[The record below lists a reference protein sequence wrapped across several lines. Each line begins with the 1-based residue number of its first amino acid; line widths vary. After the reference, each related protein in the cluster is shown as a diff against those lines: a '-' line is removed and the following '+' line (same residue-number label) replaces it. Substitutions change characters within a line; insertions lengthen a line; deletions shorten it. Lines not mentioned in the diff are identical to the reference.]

1 MSLAKAQLI
10 ELDQGFEKE
19 KDGGRKVAVQ
29 FNPESLKVTFANQ
42 IVQPQGGDQAA
53 GNAGRQF
60 VGAGNTKLAL
70 QLWFDVTAME
80 KDAVDDVRRLTQDV
94 VYFMTPQK
102 SDQDPAK
109 LAPPGIRFQWGS
121 FLFDGMVEALEETLE
136 FFSPDGKPLRA
147 GIALTLSQQKILVS
161 TFAGDGKVPNRPG
174 QTPLKSA
181 KQGDSLQGMAGR
193 DGKQDWQGIA
203 AANGIEDPLRMS
215 PGQLVNLQAGIG
227 GSVGAGAGIGGGASF
242 GASFEASAGASAAA
256 SANGSAGGS
265 MGGSMGM
272 SMGVSAGAS
281 AGVSATA
288 SASGPN
294 AALGGSAG
302 GTISFG

>member
-1 MSLAKAQLI
+1 MTLAKAQLI
-10 ELDQGFEKE
+10 ELDQSFEKE

-53 GNAGRQF
+53 GNSGRQF
-60 VGAGNTKLAL
+60 VGAGTTKLAL

-147 GIALTLSQQKILVS
+147 AIALTLSQQKILVS
-161 TFAGDGKVPNRPG
+161 TFEGDGKVPNRPG

-181 KQGDSLQGMAGR
+181 KQGDSLQGMAGK

-215 PGQLVNLQAGIG
+215 PGQLVNLEAG
-227 GSVGAGAGIGGGASF
+227 VGVGVSGGASF
-242 GASFEASAGASAAA
+242 GASAGVSFGASAGLS
-256 SANGSAGGS
+256 G
-265 MGGSMGM
+265 
-272 SMGVSAGAS
+272 GVSAGAS
-281 AGVSATA
+281 ANASMGLSAGASAGV

>member
-60 VGAGNTKLAL
+60 VGAGTTKLAL

-121 FLFDGMVEALEETLE
+121 FLFDGMVEALEETLDY
-136 FFSPDGKPLRA
+136 FSPDGKPLRA
-147 GIALTLSQQKILVS
+147 SIALTLSQQKILVS
-161 TFAGDGKVPNRPG
+161 TFKGDGKVPNRPG

-181 KQGDSLQGMAGR
+181 KQGDSLQGMAGK

-203 AANGIEDPLRMS
+203 EANGIEDPLRMS
-215 PGQLVNLQAGIG
+215 PGQLVNLQAGVG
-227 GSVGAGAGIGGGASF
+227 VGAGAGIGGGVSF
-242 GASFEASAGASAAA
+242 G
-256 SANGSAGGS
+256 GSL
-265 MGGSMGM
+265 
-272 SMGVSAGAS
+272 GVSAGAS
-281 AGVSATA
+281 ASGSLGVSAGA
-288 SASGPN
+288 SASVSASGPN

>member
-10 ELDQGFEKE
+10 ELDQSFEKE

-53 GNAGRQF
+53 GNSGRQF
-60 VGAGNTKLAL
+60 VGAGTTKLAL

-147 GIALTLSQQKILVS
+147 AIVLTLSQQKILVS
-161 TFAGDGKVPNRPG
+161 TFEGDGKVPNRPG

-181 KQGDSLQGMAGR
+181 KQGDSLQGMAGK

-215 PGQLVNLQAGIG
+215 PGQLVNLEAG
-227 GSVGAGAGIGGGASF
+227 VGVGVSGGASF
-242 GASFEASAGASAAA
+242 GASAGVSFGASAGVS
-256 SANGSAGGS
+256 G
-265 MGGSMGM
+265 
-272 SMGVSAGAS
+272 GVSAGAS
-281 AGVSATA
+281 ANASMGLSAGASAGV

>member
-10 ELDQGFEKE
+10 ELDQSFEKE

-53 GNAGRQF
+53 GNSGRQF
-60 VGAGNTKLAL
+60 VGAGTTKLAL

-147 GIALTLSQQKILVS
+147 AIALTLSQQKILVS
-161 TFAGDGKVPNRPG
+161 SFEGDGKVPNRPG

-181 KQGDSLQGMAGR
+181 KQGDSLQGMAGK

-215 PGQLVNLQAGIG
+215 PGQLVNLEAG
-227 GSVGAGAGIGGGASF
+227 VGVGVNGGASF
-242 GASFEASAGASAAA
+242 GASAGVSFGASAG
-256 SANGSAGGS
+256 
-265 MGGSMGM
+265 M
-272 SMGVSAGAS
+272 SGGVSAGAS
-281 AGVSATA
+281 ASASASASIGASAGVA
-288 SASGPN
+288 ASGPN

>member
-10 ELDQGFEKE
+10 ELDQTFEKE

-53 GNAGRQF
+53 GNSGRQF
-60 VGAGNTKLAL
+60 VGAGTTKLAL

-136 FFSPDGKPLRA
+136 FFSPEGKPLRA
-147 GIALTLSQQKILVS
+147 AIALTLSQQKILVS
-161 TFAGDGKVPNRPG
+161 TFDGDGKVPNRPG

-181 KQGDSLQGMAGR
+181 KQGDSLQGMAGK

-215 PGQLVNLQAGIG
+215 PGQLVNLEAG
-227 GSVGAGAGIGGGASF
+227 VGVGVSGGASF
-242 GASFEASAGASAAA
+242 GASAGMSFGASA
-256 SANGSAGGS
+256 
-265 MGGSMGM
+265 
-272 SMGVSAGAS
+272 GVSAGAS
-281 AGVSATA
+281 ASASIGASAGASAGV

>member
-1 MSLAKAQLI
+1 MTLAKAQLI
-10 ELDQGFEKE
+10 ELDQSFEKE

-53 GNAGRQF
+53 GNSGRQF
-60 VGAGNTKLAL
+60 VGAGTTKLAL

-147 GIALTLSQQKILVS
+147 AIVLTLSQQKILVS
-161 TFAGDGKVPNRPG
+161 TFEGDGKVPNRPG

-181 KQGDSLQGMAGR
+181 KQGDSLQGMAGK

-215 PGQLVNLQAGIG
+215 PGQLVNLEAG
-227 GSVGAGAGIGGGASF
+227 VGVGVSGGASF
-242 GASFEASAGASAAA
+242 GASAGVSFGASAGVS
-256 SANGSAGGS
+256 G
-265 MGGSMGM
+265 
-272 SMGVSAGAS
+272 GVSAGAS
-281 AGVSATA
+281 ANASMGLSAGASAGV

>member
-10 ELDQGFEKE
+10 ELDQSFEKE

-53 GNAGRQF
+53 GNSGRQF
-60 VGAGNTKLAL
+60 VGAGTTKLAL

-147 GIALTLSQQKILVS
+147 GITLTLSQQKILVS
-161 TFAGDGKVPNRPG
+161 TFDGDGKVPNRPG

-181 KQGDSLQGMAGR
+181 KQGDSLQGMAGK

-215 PGQLVNLQAGIG
+215 PGQLVNLEAG
-227 GSVGAGAGIGGGASF
+227 VGASVSGGASF
-242 GASFEASAGASAAA
+242 GASAGVSFGASAGVS
-256 SANGSAGGS
+256 G
-265 MGGSMGM
+265 
-272 SMGVSAGAS
+272 GVSAGAS
-281 AGVSATA
+281 ASASLGA

>member
-53 GNAGRQF
+53 GNSGRQF
-60 VGAGNTKLAL
+60 VGAGTTKLAL

-147 GIALTLSQQKILVS
+147 SIALTLSQQKILVS
-161 TFAGDGKVPNRPG
+161 TFKGDGKVPNRPG

-181 KQGDSLQGMAGR
+181 KQGESLQGMAGK

-215 PGQLVNLQAGIG
+215 PGQLVDLQAGVG
-227 GSVGAGAGIGGGASF
+227 GGVGLGAGAVLGGGASF
-242 GASFEASAGASAAA
+242 G
-256 SANGSAGGS
+256 GSLGGS
-265 MGGSMGM
+265 L
-272 SMGVSAGAS
+272 GVSAGAS
-281 AGVSATA
+281 ASV

>member
-10 ELDQGFEKE
+10 ELDQSFEKE

-53 GNAGRQF
+53 GNSGRQF
-60 VGAGNTKLAL
+60 VGAGTTKLAL

-147 GIALTLSQQKILVS
+147 AIALTLSQQKILVS
-161 TFAGDGKVPNRPG
+161 TFDGDGKVPNRPG

-181 KQGDSLQGMAGR
+181 KQGDSLQGMAGK

-215 PGQLVNLQAGIG
+215 PGQLVNLEAG
-227 GSVGAGAGIGGGASF
+227 VGVGVSGGASF
-242 GASFEASAGASAAA
+242 GASAGLSFGASAGVS
-256 SANGSAGGS
+256 G
-265 MGGSMGM
+265 
-272 SMGVSAGAS
+272 GVSAGAS
-281 AGVSATA
+281 ASGSIGA
-288 SASGPN
+288 SLGASVSGPN